1 MKKYLII
8 NGPSLNLLGSRNPE
22 IYGKEN
28 LQDIEKWLNVEI
40 NNKDINIYWYQ
51 TNHEGKIIDRIQRA
65 SNEKMNGIILNAGAL
80 THYSYAIRDA
90 ISAFKLPVVE
100 VHLSDINKREKF
112 RSISVIKDVCIKQIS
127 GLGKNSYLEGFKI
140 LESL

>member
-8 NGPSLNLLGSRNPE
+8 NGPNLNLLGSRDPE
-22 IYGKEN
+22 IYGKES
-28 LQDIEKWLNVEI
+28 LQDIEKWLNIEI

-65 SNEKMNGIILNAGAL
+65 SNEKINGIILNAGAL

-127 GLGKNSYLEGFKI
+127 GIGKNSYLEGFKI

>member
-22 IYGKEN
+22 IYGKES
-28 LQDIEKWLNVEI
+28 LQDIEKWLNIEI

-65 SNEKMNGIILNAGAL
+65 SNEKINGIILNAGAL

-127 GLGKNSYLEGFKI
+127 GIGKNSYLEGFKI

>member
-8 NGPSLNLLGSRNPE
+8 NGPNLNLLGSRNPE

-65 SNEKMNGIILNAGAL
+65 SNEKINGIILNAGAL

-100 VHLSDINKREKF
+100 VHLSNINKREKF